1 MPPNN
6 IDAIL
11 ASNIKER
18 TRQLCLRDEDQWFE
32 RKAIEVSQKMLART
46 LIAFANAEG
55 GTAIVGVKDRSIQDL
70 NRFTKKINELRL
82 TPSAQLCSPPI
93 DCEVKEIA
101 TTSQDGASRFVL
113 AFLVTPSGQVHRGT
127 DDSCYLRRG
136 DRSLRLS
143 LDEIRRLEYD
153 RGARQFEAETVRD
166 LTFADL
172 PQKNIVPFL
181 EATGASRG
189 KKHLLRSRS
198 LCDKDGRINNAA
210 YLLFADS
217 PLALLPG
224 AYVRVCR
231 FQGNERLTGESQNI
245 IFDRRTELPIPQ
257 AIDQAVQWIE
267 EVIPRRRALGQD
279 GKFADIPVIPQ
290 GAWLEGLVNAVIHR
304 AYDLMGD
311 GIRVEIFDNRIEI
324 SNPGSFRDRR
334 LAAKA
339 PLEIARYAINPRIA
353 RTCCDLGYA
362 QELGEGI
369 KRIFSQMNESG
380 LSNPE
385 YRQEPMH
392 VVLTL
397 RYQPRLAG
405 ERTGLSRSATAVLSA
420 LQALG
425 GSGGTG
431 DIAQFALLTRPTTR
445 AALKDLKDLGLVS
458 WQGKSVRDPRAT
470 WRLK

>member
-1 MPPNN
+1 MSPNN

-11 ASNIKER
+11 ASNTQER
-18 TRQLCLRDEDQWFE
+18 TRQLCLREEDQWFE
-32 RKAIEVSQKMLART
+32 RKAIEVSPKMLART

-55 GTAIVGVKDRSIQDL
+55 GTVIVGVKDRKIQDL
-70 NRFTKKINELRL
+70 RRFTKKINELRM
-82 TPSAQLCSPPI
+82 TPGTQYCIPPI
-93 DCEVKEIA
+93 DCEVTEVV
-101 TTSQDGASRFVL
+101 TSSQGGESRFVL
-113 AFLVTPSGQVHRGT
+113 AFSVIPSGQVHHGT

-143 LDEIRRLEYD
+143 SDDVRRLEYD

-166 LTFADL
+166 LTVDDL
-172 PQKNIVPFL
+172 PQKNIAPFL
-181 EATGASRG
+181 EATGATRG
-189 KKHLLRSRS
+189 KTHLLRSRS

-217 PLALLPG
+217 PLVLLPG

-231 FQGNERLTGESQNI
+231 FQGNERLTGQSQNI
-245 IFDRRTELPIPQ
+245 VFDQRTDLPIPQ
-257 AIDQAVQWIE
+257 AIEQAVQWIE

-279 GKFADIPVIPQ
+279 GKFAEMSVIPKSV
-290 GAWLEGLVNAVIHR
+290 WLEGLVNAVIHR
-304 AYDLMGD
+304 AYDLIGD
-311 GIRVEIFDNRIEI
+311 GVRIEIFDNRIEI

-369 KRIFSQMNESG
+369 KRMFSQMKEAG
-380 LSNPE
+380 LSDPE

-392 VVLTL
+392 VILTL
-397 RYQPRLAG
+397 RYQPRLKG
-405 ERTGLSRSATAVLSA
+405 LEEGLSRSSKAVMAA

-445 AALKDLKDLGLVS
+445 AALKDLKDLGIVS

-470 WRLK
+470 WHLK

>member
-1 MPPNN
+1 MTPNN

-11 ASNIKER
+11 ASNIEER

-32 RKAIEVSQKMLART
+32 RKAIEVSPKTLAHT

-55 GTAIVGVKDRSIQDL
+55 GTVIVGVRDRKIQDL
-70 NRFTKKINELRL
+70 NRQTKNINELRM
-82 TPSAQLCSPPI
+82 TPGTQYCIPPI
-93 DCEVKEIA
+93 DCEVTEVV
-101 TTSQDGASRFVL
+101 TSSQGGDSRFVL
-113 AFLVTPSGQVHRGT
+113 AFSVAPSGQVHYGT
-127 DDSCYLRRG
+127 DHNCYLRRG

-143 LDEIRRLEYD
+143 ADEIRRLEYD
-153 RGARQFEAETVRD
+153 RGARQFEAEPVRD
-166 LTFADL
+166 LTVDDL
-172 PQKNIVPFL
+172 PLKNIAPFL
-181 EATGASRG
+181 EATGATRG

-198 LCDKDGRINNAA
+198 LCDQDGLINNAA

-217 PLALLPG
+217 PLVLLPG
-224 AYVRVCR
+224 AYIRVCR

-245 IFDRRTELPIPQ
+245 VFDQRTELPIPQ
-257 AIDQAVQWIE
+257 AIEQAIQWIE
-267 EVIPRRRALGQD
+267 GVMPRRRALGQD
-279 GKFADIPVIPQ
+279 GKFADFPVIPQ

-304 AYDLMGD
+304 AYDLIGD

-334 LAAKA
+334 LASRA

-369 KRIFSQMNESG
+369 KRIFSQMKEVG
-380 LSNPE
+380 LADPE

-392 VVLTL
+392 VILTL
-397 RYQPRLAG
+397 RYQPRLKG
-405 ERTGLSRSATAVLSA
+405 VEEELSRSAKAVMAA
-420 LQALG
+420 LKALG

-431 DIAQFALLTRPTTR
+431 DIAQFALLARPTTR

-458 WQGKSVRDPRAT
+458 WQGKSARDPRAT
-470 WRLK
+470 WHLK